1 MLDRLPARY
10 GDVLEWKYIEG
21 RSVEEIGERLGIGQ
35 TAAQSVLA
43 RARSCV
49 SGGTGDGVRFDGP
62 GCPGRPSREMSPMT
76 TGIDKTGPQD
86 TDSELSKADEA
97 GIEELL
103 RQVGARDE
111 PGADVMREVETAVHA
126 EWQSMLQERRA
137 RRRVVAF
144 GIAASAVLAV
154 ALAVFGVR
162 YLAPEPIQVA
172 QITRVDGHLL
182 VRPEEQSARE
192 LAVAQSVST
201 GDTIQTDDR
210 SRAALQF
217 GDALSLRLDRGT
229 IVKIAS
235 ADELVLTAG
244 AVYVDSQAP
253 RRPDPQE
260 LTIRTD
266 AGSVRHVGT
275 QYQVRTH
282 ADDMEVSVREGRVMI
297 ANAAGTSSGV
307 AGERIRVTPR
317 GEIVRSTVAAHDPA
331 WRWAAHAAPQF
342 DINDR
347 TLAVFLDWVSRE
359 TGRKVVYESDAAR
372 SAASD
377 VKLRGSIAG
386 LDPDTALE
394 RGAFHDAV
402 ASVIKR
408 KMN

>member
-1 MLDRLPARY
+1 
-10 GDVLEWKYIEG
+10 
-21 RSVEEIGERLGIGQ
+21 
-35 TAAQSVLA
+35 
-43 RARSCV
+43 
-49 SGGTGDGVRFDGP
+49 
-62 GCPGRPSREMSPMT
+62 MT

-111 PGADVMREVETAVHA
+111 PGADVMREVEAAVHA
-126 EWQSMLQERRA
+126 EWQSVLRARRA
-137 RRRVVAF
+137 RRRVVTF

-154 ALAVFGVR
+154 ATAVFGVR
-162 YLAPEPIQVA
+162 YLAPQAIQVA

-244 AVYVDSQAP
+244 AVYVDSQAASQG
-253 RRPDPQE
+253 RQPQE

-317 GEIVRSTVAAHDPA
+317 GEIVRSTVAAHDPM

-347 TLAVFLDWVSRE
+347 TLAAFLDWVSRE
-359 TGRKVVYESDAAR
+359 TGRKVVYESEAAR
-372 SAASD
+372 STASD

-386 LDPDTALE
+386 LDPETALT
-394 RGAFHDAV
+394 AV
-402 ASVIKR
+402 LSTTQLRRYQTKDELIGIALATD
-408 KMN
+408 